1 MSISLKIKFKKN
13 SVKKKVR
20 KGRGNSSGYGTQA
33 GRGHKG
39 QKSRSGYSRRAG
51 FEGGQTPLYRRLP
64 KKRGQG
70 NNLLS
75 KKRFTPVNLEL
86 LNKFYLDGDTV
97 STLTLVE
104 KGIIKKKQIPK
115 ILGKGSLTKKI
126 EVDLPFISNK
136 SKENLYLKVK
146 C

>member
-13 SVKKKVR
+13 SVKKRVR
-20 KGRGNSSGYGTQA
+20 KGRGNASGYGTQA

-51 FEGGQTPLYRRLP
+51 FEGGQTPLYRRVP

-75 KKRFTPVNLEL
+75 KKKLTPINLEL
-86 LNKFYLDGDTV
+86 LNSFYVDGEIV
-97 STLTLVE
+97 SHSTLLE
-104 KGIIKKKQIPK
+104 KGIINRKQIPK
-115 ILGKGSLTKKI
+115 ILGKGSLTKKVSI
-126 EVDLPFISNK
+126 DLSFISNQSRK
-136 SKENLYLKVK
+136 KINL
-146 C
+146 